1 MRKLLHIAVVAAL
14 AGGLVTQAAWG
25 STPPTARSFTAY
37 LAKVKPL
44 NAAVAAAEASWM
56 KAKAHPSK
64 RSNNGNPGVA
74 RKELIAT
81 LLHTSSALKRIVP
94 PATLK
99 NAHVAFVSSLKLEA
113 RGADGSANRLRTR
126 WRDAVISQ
134 LHRAGLAVPRWVKLV
149 RDPLA

>member
-1 MRKLLHIAVVAAL
+1 MKNLLPIAAVAVMAFGLSQAAL
-14 AGGLVTQAAWG
+14 GASPA
-25 STPPTARSFTAY
+25 TPTLGAY

-44 NAAVAAAEASWM
+44 NGAVVAAEASWL
-56 KAKAHPSK
+56 KAKAHPRK
-64 RSNNGNPGVA
+64 NANNTNPGVN
-74 RKELIAT
+74 RKQLVAT

-99 NAHVAFVSSLKLEA
+99 NAHAAFVSSLKLEA

-134 LHRAGLAVPRWVKLV
+134 LHRVGLVVPRWVKLV

>member
-1 MRKLLHIAVVAAL
+1 VRKLLHITAVAVL
-14 AGGLVTQAAWG
+14 ACGLSQAASG
-25 STPPTARSFTAY
+25 ASPPASHALSAY

-44 NAAVAAAEASWM
+44 NAAVAAAEGSWM
-56 KAKAHPSK
+56 KAKAHPK
-64 RSNNGNPGVA
+64 KGSNNTDPSVA

-94 PATLK
+94 SATLK
-99 NAHVAFVSSLKLEA
+99 NAHAAFISSLKLEA

-126 WRDAVISQ
+126 WRDAVVFQ

-149 RDPLA
+149 RDPLV